1 MRTKLLVE
9 FEDMVLGQEEDDQVK
24 DSEEKNMDKSISIWE
39 GVDLIKF
46 KEHKAKRSY
55 IL

>member
-24 DSEEKNMDKSISIWE
+24 DSEEKNMDKYFDM
-39 GVDLIKF
+39 GGGRFDKVQGT
-46 KEHKAKRSY
+46 
-55 IL
+55 